1 MLVKLIMDYSHP
13 SSLTALRASTLLLIS
28 IIAFFYISYYIVSR
42 SLLKNQKWAII
53 ATFTAFFMNFYT
65 LRPLWAPSVWPARF
79 PLLMIFIITGA
90 WAIKTCRPLAVL
102 LLAAITGASIFLN
115 TETGIYMAICACI
128 SFTTCFFR
136 LRWKK
141 FALVFGGYGLVAL
154 ITFQALATLA
164 FGFGVWRT
172 PFYRGLIDPLL
183 VYGGGFGA
191 WTVNWS
197 FGFQILFNFVV
208 PLSMAVLAGYSTKV
222 LLLTKNLYLDVEY
235 IYFQLTSFLWLC
247 LSFKWVNMSL
257 DAVWFSSA
265 QLVIFLAARL
275 GKELELKLRGP
286 FDALGKCI
294 PYAALTSILTF
305 FYFYQDVRMPTVYG
319 VKSFWN
325 YPSLFKE
332 VLTESKQTVAE
343 TTIHEISD
351 EDISLIKMNTAQQE
365 RVCLISYYDWIY
377 LTQAQRASVFI
388 FSAKH
393 HDALC

>member
-1 MLVKLIMDYSHP
+1 
-13 SSLTALRASTLLLIS
+13 
-28 IIAFFYISYYIVSR
+28 
-42 SLLKNQKWAII
+42 
-53 ATFTAFFMNFYT
+53 
-65 LRPLWAPSVWPARF
+65 
-79 PLLMIFIITGA
+79 
-90 WAIKTCRPLAVL
+90 
-102 LLAAITGASIFLN
+102 
-115 TETGIYMAICACI
+115 MAICACI

-141 FALVFGGYGLVAL
+141 FALVLGGYGLVAL

-183 VYGGGFGA
+183 AYGGGFGA

-197 FGFQILFNFVV
+197 FGFQILLNFVV
-208 PLSMAVLAGYSTKV
+208 PLLMAVLAGYSTKV
-222 LLLTKNLYLDVEY
+222 LLLTKNLYLDMEY

-257 DAVWFSSA
+257 YAVWFSSA
-265 QLVIFLAARL
+265 QLVILLAARL

-286 FDALGKCI
+286 FDAIGKCI

-319 VKSFWN
+319 VQSYWN
-325 YPSLFKE
+325 YSSRFKE
-332 VLTESKQTVAE
+332 VLTESKQTDAE
-343 TTIHEISD
+343 TTIQEISD
-351 EDISLIKMNTAQQE
+351 EDISLIKMNTTQQE

-377 LTQAQRASVFI
+377 LTQAQRASAFI
-388 FSAKH
+388 FLPSIMTPYVSQFQASVK
-393 HDALC
+393 DPQKIFIDQSNDSKRLVNVDMNQMLRSNMAGKYDLKERGRDLVLYERRQIKK